1 MEKEDKRGIFFG
13 VIGVL
18 TLIVAIIGASFAYFS
33 INAQSEEDALTVQ
46 AATVQIVYNDG
57 ESVAIQDII
66 PSTEEIALRAYTR
79 AQGEGSSS
87 YTPCIDDNNRT
98 VCGVYEFTLTNE
110 GTNAVNVTAKVTPTA
125 LDVEGG
131 EVGFSNLN
139 FIMYDITD
147 DEESGSELHRGTMS
161 YSEFNLFASEQS
173 ISGESTAKYRLFV
186 WLNEAGADNDPEQGA
201 IFKGTVKI
209 DVPGAGSGQ
218 ITGVAD

>member
-33 INAQSEEDALTVQ
+33 INAQSDEDALTVQ

-57 ESVAIQDII
+57 EAVAIKDII
-66 PSTEEIALRAYTR
+66 PATEEIALRAYTR
-79 AQGEGSSS
+79 AQGDGSDS

-98 VCGVYEFTLTNE
+98 VCGVYEFTLTNI

-125 LDVEGG
+125 LDEEGG
-131 EVGFSNLN
+131 EKGFTNLK
-139 FIMYDITD
+139 FIMYDIT
-147 DEESGSELHRGTMS
+147 ENAESGSEIHRGTIS
-161 YSEFNLFASEQS
+161 YDEFNLFNSEQS
-173 ISGESTAKYRLFV
+173 ISGEETAKYRLFV
-186 WLNEAGADNDPEQGA
+186 WLEEAGAANDPEQGA